1 MKYVIVGN
9 GVASVGAIE
18 GIRRVDR
25 EGEITVIS
33 EESTPTYGRPLI
45 SYLLAGKIGP
55 ERMQLRPVTFYDK
68 NKVKM
73 MLGTKVTGID
83 PKAKTVATSDG
94 HNYPYDKLLVA
105 TGGVPFV
112 PPLPGK
118 DGPGVYS
125 FTTLAHAETL
135 LDVSKNCKDVVV
147 IGGGLIGLKAAESL
161 HDRGVKISIVEL
173 APRVLSAAFDDKAG
187 TLVSKRLE
195 EVGISVHCGTQA
207 TEIKRGEDG
216 KVLGVHLKDGTFIPC
231 QAVVIAI
238 GVVPA
243 AALAKDA
250 GVKMDRGIL
259 VDDHLASSD
268 PSIYAAGDVAQAK
281 DLILDEN
288 RVVPIWPNAF
298 NQGFYAGK
306 NMAGAESPYT
316 GGLAMNAIAF
326 YGLPTVSVGIV
337 NPAAGDAA
345 YEVFEDLDEEHGT
358 YRKLVFMDD
367 RLVGYVLLGEIDV
380 AGLYTGFIRFKF
392 PLDAETKRKLTSGQ
406 PSILQWPEGFFD
418 EQFNPVGAQEI
429 V

>member
-18 GIRRVDR
+18 GIRRVDS

-33 EESTPTYGRPLI
+33 EENTPTYGRPLI

-55 ERMQLRPVTFYDK
+55 ERMPLRPVTFYDK
-68 NKVKM
+68 FKVKM
-73 MLGTKVTGID
+73 MLGSKVTGID
-83 PKAKTVATSDG
+83 PKAKTVTTSDG
-94 HNYPYDKLLVA
+94 HDFPYDKLLLA

-135 LDVSKNCKDVVV
+135 LDVAKNCKDVVV

-161 HDRGVKISIVEL
+161 HDRGVKASIVEL

-187 TLVSKRLE
+187 SLVSKRLE
-195 EVGISVHCGTQA
+195 EVGIAVHCSAQA
-207 TEIKRGEDG
+207 TGITRGPDGAIK
-216 KVLGVHLKDGTFIPC
+216 GVALKNGAFLPC

-238 GVVPA
+238 GVAPA
-243 AALAKDA
+243 ASLAKDA
-250 GVKMDRGIL
+250 GLSVDRGVV
-259 VDDHLASSD
+259 VDEFLASSE
-268 PSIYAAGDVAQAK
+268 PNVYAAGDVAQAK

-288 RVVPIWPNAF
+288 RVAPIWPNAF

-306 NMAGAESPYT
+306 NMAGANSPYA

-326 YGLPTVSVGIV
+326 YGLPTVSVGQV
-337 NPAAGDAA
+337 NPAPGEAGV
-345 YEVFEDLDEEHGT
+345 EVFDSLDEERGT
-358 YRKLVFMDD
+358 YRKLVFKDD
-367 RLVGYVLLGEIDV
+367 RLIGYVLLGDIDV

-392 PLDAETKRKLTSGQ
+392 PLDAETKAKLIKGQ
-406 PSILQWPEGFFD
+406 PSILQWPQGFFD

>member
-18 GIRRVDR
+18 GIRRVDP
-25 EGEITVIS
+25 EGEIMVVS
-33 EESTPTYGRPLI
+33 EENTPTYGRPLI

-73 MLGTKVTGID
+73 ILGAKVTGID
-83 PKAKTVATSDG
+83 AKAKTVATSDG
-94 HNYPYDKLLVA
+94 HNYPYDKLLLA

-135 LDVSKNCKDVVV
+135 LDVAKNCKDVVV

-187 TLVSKRLE
+187 NLVAKRLE
-195 EVGISVHCGTQA
+195 EVGISVHCSTQA

-216 KVLGVHLKDGTFIPC
+216 QIKGVSLKNGTFIPC

-243 AALAKDA
+243 SALAKDA
-250 GVKMDRGIL
+250 GITVDRGVL
-259 VDDHLASSD
+259 VDDTLASSNPD
-268 PSIYAAGDVAQAK
+268 IYAAGDVAQAR

-326 YGLPTVSVGIV
+326 YGLPTVSVGMV
-337 NPAAGDAA
+337 NPAPGEAGI
-345 YEVFEDLDEEHGT
+345 EVFDDLDEERGT
-358 YRKLVFMDD
+358 YRKLVFKDEK
-367 RLVGYVLLGEIDV
+367 LVGYVLLGDIDI

-392 PLDAETKRKLTSGQ
+392 PLDAQTKEKLVKGQ

>member
-25 EGEITVIS
+25 EGDITVIS
-33 EESTPTYGRPLI
+33 EENFPTYGRPLI

-55 ERMQLRPVTFYDK
+55 ERMQLRPVTFYEK

-73 MLGTKVTGID
+73 VLGTKVTGVD
-83 PKAKTVATSDG
+83 SKKKVVATEDG
-94 HNYPYDKLLVA
+94 HAYPYDKLLLA
-105 TGGVPFV
+105 TGGAPFI
-112 PPLPGK
+112 PPLEGK

-135 LDVSKNCKDVVV
+135 IDVAKNCKNAVV

-161 HDRGVKISIVEL
+161 HDRGVKIAIVEL

-187 TLVSKRLE
+187 ALVSRRLE
-195 EVGISVHCGTQA
+195 EVGISVHCSTQA
-207 TEIKRGEDG
+207 TQIKRGADG
-216 KVLGVHLKDGTFIPC
+216 QVQGVALKDGTFLPC

-243 AALAKDA
+243 SALAKDA
-250 GVKMDRGIL
+250 GVTVDRGVL
-259 VDDHLASSD
+259 VDDMLCSSNPD
-268 PSIYAAGDVAQAK
+268 IYAAGDVAQAR

-306 NMAGAESPYT
+306 NMAGAQSSYS

-326 YGLPTVSVGIV
+326 YGLPTVSVGMV
-337 NPAAGDAA
+337 NPGPNDTGV
-345 YEVFEDLDEEHGT
+345 EVSEELDEERGT
-358 YRKLVFMDD
+358 YRKLVFKDN

-392 PLDAETKRKLTSGQ
+392 PLDGETRRKLVKGQ

>member
-1 MKYVIVGN
+1 MKYLIVGN

-18 GIRRVDR
+18 GIRRVDP
-25 EGEITVIS
+25 EGGITVIS
-33 EESTPTYGRPLI
+33 EENTPTYGRPLI

-55 ERMQLRPVTFYDK
+55 ERMQLRPASFYD
-68 NKVKM
+68 
-73 MLGTKVTGID
+73 TFKVTMVLGSKVTAID
-83 PKAKTVATSDG
+83 ARNKTVTTASG
-94 HNYPYDKLLVA
+94 ASYGYDKLLAA

-118 DGPGVYS
+118 DGPGVYT

-135 LDVSKNCKDVVV
+135 LDVAKNCASVVV

-161 HDRGVKISIVEL
+161 HDRGVKIAIVEL

-187 TLVSKRLE
+187 KLVSRRLE
-195 EVGISVHCGTQA
+195 EVGIGVHCGTQA
-207 TEIKRGEDG
+207 TQIKRGPDG
-216 KVLGVHLKDGTFIPC
+216 AVQGVELKNGTFLPA

-243 AALAKDA
+243 ADIVKAA
-250 GVKMDRGIL
+250 GITVDRGVL
-259 VDDHLASSD
+259 VDEFLASSD
-268 PSIYAAGDVAQAK
+268 PDVFAAGDVAQAK

-306 NMAGAESPYT
+306 NMAGAGSPYV

-326 YGLPTVSVGIV
+326 YGLPTVSVGMV
-337 NPAAGDAA
+337 NPAEGEPGV
-345 YEVFEDLDEEHGT
+345 EVFDILDEQNGT
-358 YRKLVFMDD
+358 YRKLVFKDE
-367 RLVGYVLLGEIDV
+367 RLVGYVLLGDIDV

-392 PLDAETKRKLTSGQ
+392 PLDAATKKKLIKGT

-418 EQFNPVGAQEI
+418 DQFNPIGAQET

>member
-18 GIRRVDR
+18 GIRRVDPD
-25 EGEITVIS
+25 GEILVVS
-33 EESTPTYGRPLI
+33 EESSPTYGRPLI

-73 MLGTKVTGID
+73 ILGAKVTSID
-83 PKAKTVATSDG
+83 TKARTVATADG
-94 HNYPYDKLLVA
+94 HNYPYDRLLLA

-118 DGPGVYS
+118 DGSGVYS

-135 LDVSKNCKDVVV
+135 VDVAKNCKQVVV
-147 IGGGLIGLKAAESL
+147 IGGGLIGLKAAEAL
-161 HDRGVKISIVEL
+161 HDRGVKVSIVEL

-187 TLVSKRLE
+187 NLVSKRLE
-195 EVGISVHCGTQA
+195 EVGISVHCSTQA
-207 TEIKRGEDG
+207 TEIKRGPDG
-216 KVLGVHLKDGTFIPC
+216 EVQGVTLKNGVFLPA

-250 GVKMDRGIL
+250 GIKVDRGVV
-259 VDDHLASSD
+259 VDESLASSD
-268 PSIYAAGDVAQAK
+268 PSVFAAGDVAQAK

-306 NMAGAESPYT
+306 NMAGGQSPYT
-316 GGLAMNAIAF
+316 GGLAMNSISF
-326 YGLPTVSVGIV
+326 YGLPTVSVGVV
-337 NPAAGDAA
+337 NPAPDETGI
-345 YEVFEDLDEEHGT
+345 EVFDALDEEHGT
-358 YRKLVFMDD
+358 YRKLVFKDE
-367 RLVGYVLLGEIDV
+367 RLVGYVLVGDIDT

-392 PLDAETKRKLTSGQ
+392 PLDPAVKEKLVGGQ

-418 EQFNPVGAQEI
+418 EKFNPVGAQEI